1 MRAFNRYAKRGF
13 TLVELMIVVAIIGVL
28 AALAIYGVNRY
39 LKTAKTS
46 EAKNTI
52 GRISRAAAEAYD
64 RETVKSEQLAPGT
77 MSAVPVHSLCESAQ
91 NVPMAGAPPA
101 KKYQPDNSGTND
113 FSSGTSSQGW
123 KCLKFEMADPIYYQ
137 YSYQASIPGGGSGTY
152 IGPAV
157 GGPDPGAFGF
167 EAGAKGDLNGDTATF
182 GIFTLTGVVDATSKA
197 LNRSTQVF
205 INNEYE

>member
-52 GRISRAAAEAYD
+52 GRVSRAAAEAYD

-77 MSAVPVHSLCESAQ
+77 LSAVPVHSLCESAI
-91 NVPMAGAPPA
+91 NVPAAVPPA
-101 KKYQPDNSGTND
+101 KKYQPNNAGTND
-113 FSSGTSSQGW
+113 FSNGTSSSGW

-137 YSYQASIPGGGSGTY
+137 YSYQANIPGGGTGTF
-152 IGPAV
+152 IGPGK
-157 GGPDPGAFGF
+157 GGPTPGNYGF
-167 EAGAKGDLNGDTATF
+167 EAGATGDLNGDGTNS
-182 GIFTLTGVVDATSKA
+182 IFTLTGVVDANSKA

-205 INNEYE
+205 IYNEYE